1 MENASRALTIAAG
14 VLIAIA
20 VLSLGVYLFSK
31 NAGFAR
37 NINSQLSEDE
47 IYAFNE
53 RFYLCDDRI
62 NITAN
67 EIATLINFAKESNDN
82 YELDRT
88 NTSNSSFYAD
98 IKINGKSFFKDII
111 SDDEYNDN
119 EQFKKKIEDFLKN
132 NNTTLFSCNA
142 NIFTTKNKNG
152 DIRDKIINNSDDG
165 SKNRTYKEG
174 NKYYLA
180 VVKTDNDIKVNNT
193 TSLIYEINFY
203 SQNFKVKDLNNGLD
217 ASTDYRIENI
227 DLFSVINK

>member
-1 MENASRALTIAAG
+1 MENASRALIIVAG
-14 VLIAIA
+14 VFIAIA
-20 VLSLGVYLFSK
+20 VLSLGIYLFSN
-31 NAGFAR
+31 NARFSR
-37 NINSQLSEDE
+37 NINSQLSEDK

-82 YELDRT
+82 YELNRT

-98 IKINGKSFFKDII
+98 VKINDKSFFKDMI
-111 SDDEYNDN
+111 SDSEYNDN
-119 EQFKKKIEDFLKN
+119 IQFKKKIEAFLN
-132 NNTTLFSCNA
+132 NYNTTFFSCNA
-142 NIFTTKNKNG
+142 SIYTVKNKNG
-152 DIRDKIINNSDDG
+152 DIKEKIINNNDDG

-180 VVKTDNDIKVNNT
+180 IQKTDNDIKVNNT
-193 TSLIYEINFY
+193 TGLIYEINFN
-203 SQNFKVKDLNNGLD
+203 SQNFKVKDLYNNFD
-217 ASTDYRIENI
+217 ASTDYRFENV

>member
-132 NNTTLFSCNA
+132 NINLT
-142 NIFTTKNKNG
+142 
-152 DIRDKIINNSDDG
+152 KII
-165 SKNRTYKEG
+165 
-174 NKYYLA
+174 LA
-180 VVKTDNDIKVNNT
+180 
-193 TSLIYEINFY
+193 
-203 SQNFKVKDLNNGLD
+203 
-217 ASTDYRIENI
+217 
-227 DLFSVINK
+227 